1 MRSETKRKEKMTKED
16 TRIISVDSFSGK
28 KNITKE
34 EFVKR
39 WSAPALTVWTLFQ
52 DHGATREERSFG
64 IMLFEKT
71 QDLAGRA
78 FEKFYGEENKNPIT
92 RRWKICWMNITTK
105 HLNKIETPQPG
116 WGVRC

>member
-1 MRSETKRKEKMTKED
+1 MKED
-16 TRIISVDSFSGK
+16 TRTISADSYFGK

-39 WSAPALTVWTLFQ
+39 WSSPALTIWTLFQ

-78 FEKFYGEENKNPIT
+78 FEKFYDEEGSSDLKEPNDISGDFWGEE
-92 RRWKICWMNITTK
+92 K
-105 HLNKIETPQPG
+105 HD
-116 WGVRC
+116 